1 MVLSRAYPER
11 SQQAQRL
18 NVEEY
23 VQQRIDRAIQQEK
36 QAIIVEQA
44 EERRILMA
52 LSQVYIEWE
61 NQAKQRGIEQE
72 RRSVIENLMQLRF
85 GSIDQDLR
93 AIIPQWMNLDKTE
106 HTRLILQLA
115 QLSKAE
121 LIQYFKS

>member
-1 MVLSRAYPER
+1 M
-11 SQQAQRL
+11 
-18 NVEEY
+18 
-23 VQQRIDRAIQQEK
+23 
-36 QAIIVEQA
+36 
-44 EERRILMA
+44 
-52 LSQVYIEWE
+52 SQVYIEWE

-93 AIIPQWMNLDKTE
+93 AIITQWMNLDKTE

-121 LIQYFKS
+121 LIQYFKTGQCEVFCREKRTFLPLKAWNARKWLKHN

>member
-23 VQQRIDRAIQQEK
+23 VQQRIDRA
-36 QAIIVEQA
+36 
-44 EERRILMA
+44 
-52 LSQVYIEWE
+52 
-61 NQAKQRGIEQE
+61 
-72 RRSVIENLMQLRF
+72 
-85 GSIDQDLR
+85 
-93 AIIPQWMNLDKTE
+93 KTQ

-121 LIQYFKS
+121 LMQYFKS